1 MGRVRVGSVATATAI
16 ALAGCANN
24 IPDDHRAAATATGI
38 AAGSITYTG
47 ALGARGLALKNDETG
62 QVTHVR
68 VGTSNTLNPFARP
81 EVDDRLGQVGGTFAV
96 VLAPGRYTVGPWQ
109 IRQGPGTL
117 TSMQPVGLPFIVET
131 GKVTYLG
138 SFHFE
143 DTARIGLGT
152 RDAEVTL
159 EDKSARD
166 LPVLEERYKAL
177 AAMPKA
183 AALNPGSR
191 YTGLG
196 GSGAL
201 RFDLPVMVPIR

>member
-1 MGRVRVGSVATATAI
+1 MGRIKAGAMAMAI

-24 IPDDHRAAATATGI
+24 ISDDYRASATATGI

-47 ALGARGLALKNDETG
+47 ALGSRNLALKNDETG
-62 QVTHVR
+62 KVTHVH

-81 EVDDRLGQVGGTFAV
+81 EVDERLGQVGGTFAV
-96 VLAPGRYTVGPWQ
+96 ALPPGRYTVGPWQ
-109 IRQGPGTL
+109 IRQGPGTV
-117 TSMQPVGLPFIVET
+117 TSIQPVGLPFIVET

-138 SFHFE
+138 SFHFQ
-143 DTARIGLGT
+143 DTARMGLGT
-152 RDAEVTL
+152 RDAEVSL

-166 LPVLEERYKAL
+166 LPVLEERHKVL
-177 AAMPKA
+177 ASMPKA

-191 YTGLG
+191 FTGLG
-196 GSGAL
+196 GGAAL